1 MMIVERTSVGLDV
14 HAHSIVGAAIDTRT
28 GELFRQRLG
37 PENHSVIAWLRSLPG
52 PVSVAY
58 EAGPTGYTLARAL
71 EVAGIEC
78 VVAAPSKIRRAP
90 GDRVKTDKRDAEL
103 LARLLLAGDVTPVT
117 VPSVAQ
123 EAARDLVRARE
134 DARVDLMK
142 ARHRVSKLLLRY
154 GLRYERPTTWT
165 QSHLVWLRRQRFGQP
180 ALQRAFDANLEALL
194 TVLER
199 RDDLDRAI
207 QSLAAD
213 SEYTSVTNRLACL
226 RGISTLTGFSLA
238 VEIGDWQRFG
248 GRTIGSYLGL
258 VPSEYSTGKSRSQGG
273 ITRTGNA
280 HARRLLIEAAWQH
293 KRPYK
298 PSASPVM
305 KARWELVSREVRD
318 RGHAGNRRLHQR
330 WQAYQA
336 KGKRPVVANTAIA
349 RELAGWCWSLAVMP
363 A

>member
-1 MMIVERTSVGLDV
+1 MIVESTSVGLDV

-28 GELFRQRLG
+28 GEVFRQRLG
-37 PENHSVIAWLRSLPG
+37 PENGGVIAWLRSLPG
-52 PVSVAY
+52 PVCVAY

-142 ARHRVSKLLLRY
+142 ARHRISKLLLRY
-154 GLRYERPTTWT
+154 GLRYERTTWT
-165 QSHLVWLRRQRFGQP
+165 QSHLAWLRQQRFGQP

-194 TVLER
+194 ATLER

-226 RGISTLTGFSLA
+226 RGISTLTAFSLA
-238 VEIGDWQRFG
+238 VEIGDWERFG

-258 VPSEYSTGKSRSQGG
+258 VPSEYSTGRSRSQGG

-280 HARRLLIEAAWQH
+280 HARRLLVEAAWQH
-293 KRPYK
+293 KRPYR
-298 PSASPVM
+298 PSASPVLT
-305 KARWELVSREVRD
+305 ARWELVPREVRD

-330 WQAYQA
+330 WQDYQA